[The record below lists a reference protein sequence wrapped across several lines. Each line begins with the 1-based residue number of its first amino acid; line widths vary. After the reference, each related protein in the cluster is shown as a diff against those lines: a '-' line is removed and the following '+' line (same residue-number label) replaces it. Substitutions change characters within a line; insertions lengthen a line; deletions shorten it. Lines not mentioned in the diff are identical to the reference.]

1 MHMCNFCCIFAPKL
15 FNYTMSST
23 KAQLIEELKVLL
35 EQDVTAVKDQ
45 VEHIKTLFY
54 KDGADG
60 QEAESES
67 EEFAALE
74 EQFKAIMAEYK
85 AKKAEAAAKAAK
97 EQEAN
102 LARKQAILAEMKT
115 LAEGETD
122 GVIANLQRM
131 RELQAEWKTIGAV
144 PADKVQET
152 RKDYQKYQ
160 EQFYDLVKINIE
172 LRDLDFKKNLEM
184 KTLLCEAAERLENNE
199 NIVEASRALQQLHDE
214 WAEIGPVAR
223 ELREDLW
230 NRFKAAS
237 TIINK
242 KHQAHFDELH
252 AKEQANL
259 DAKRAIIE
267 QLKAINEPIG
277 NAETL
282 SAKKWEE
289 LTQKIQDLQNEW
301 RKIGFAPKKFNQSI
315 YDEYRSECDRFF
327 QAKTAYFKGI
337 RDTFNENLKQK
348 RSILDRAKAI
358 VEGTNVEM
366 PEGENIKIDWA
377 KSADELRE
385 LQAEWKTI
393 GPVARKYSDELWAQF
408 SELCDSFFNAKREAI
423 KDERMKAKDERAAKA
438 VRAAASKGAEGL
450 RHMRDRLQQEIKT
463 AENNILFFTAKSK
476 TANKLVESMQKK
488 IDELKK
494 QLDDV
499 QTQLDNEE

>member
-54 KDGADG
+54 KDGVDG

-102 LARKQAILAEMKT
+102 LVRKQAILAEMKT

-131 RELQAEWKTIGAV
+131 RELQAEWKTIGAI
-144 PADKVQET
+144 PAEKVQET

-277 NAETL
+277 NGETL

-327 QAKTAYFKGI
+327 
-337 RDTFNENLKQK
+337 FN
-348 RSILDRAKAI
+348 
-358 VEGTNVEM
+358 
-366 PEGENIKIDWA
+366 
-377 KSADELRE
+377 
-385 LQAEWKTI
+385 
-393 GPVARKYSDELWAQF
+393 
-408 SELCDSFFNAKREAI
+408 
-423 KDERMKAKDERAAKA
+423 RAAYSFKIS
-438 VRAAASKGAEGL
+438 V
-450 RHMRDRLQQEIKT
+450 
-463 AENNILFFTAKSK
+463 NILIGCIF
-476 TANKLVESMQKK
+476 
-488 IDELKK
+488 
-494 QLDDV
+494 
-499 QTQLDNEE
+499 

>member
-60 QEAESES
+60 QEAESEG

-85 AKKAEAAAKAAK
+85 AKKAEAAAKTAK

-259 DAKRAIIE
+259 DAKRAIIVYTVPE
-267 QLKAINEPIG
+267 LSDPQATEVPV
-277 NAETL
+277 TL
-282 SAKKWEE
+282 LAGSEKYPVYEVTDRLDTVADYTSAF
-289 LTQKIQDLQNEW
+289 T
-301 RKIGFAPKKFNQSI
+301 GFSKYSVSVWQFMEMNVV
-315 YDEYRSECDRFF
+315 RDR
-327 QAKTAYFKGI
+327 Y
-337 RDTFNENLKQK
+337 L
-348 RSILDRAKAI
+348 
-358 VEGTNVEM
+358 NV
-366 PEGENIKIDWA
+366 GFSYI
-377 KSADELRE
+377 ADELGKTCMAPNHISNDTIYLDFLLKKKGDSKSSGTGMNCYDLNSLRYNPLINYSQ
-385 LQAEWKTI
+385 LQPK
-393 GPVARKYSDELWAQF
+393 D
-408 SELCDSFFNAKREAI
+408 DSI
-423 KDERMKAKDERAAKA
+423 CVTVTMKATTGITEDRA
-438 VRAAASKGAEGL
+438 VNDSR
-450 RHMRDRLQQEIKT
+450 T
-463 AENNILFFTAKSK
+463 
-476 TANKLVESMQKK
+476 VK
-488 IDELKK
+488 ISY
-494 QLDDV
+494 
-499 QTQLDNEE
+499 